1 MDTGESIPVKVID
14 DMIDELNDEE
24 DDASRIITHAII
36 TLQILKDR
44 WNRMQEK

>member
-1 MDTGESIPVKVID
+1 MDSNDSIPVKVID

-24 DDASRIITHAII
+24 DDTSRIITHAII

-44 WNRMQEK
+44 WNRMQGN

>member
-1 MDTGESIPVKVID
+1 MDSNDSIPVKVID

-24 DDASRIITHAII
+24 DDTSRIITHAII

-44 WNRMQEK
+44 WNRMQDK